1 MIGIGKMK
9 MRRRQEL
16 IVENEKQT
24 KKTKFVLGFGL
35 RSLLQGLKTKPGRVN
50 SPEVTQS
57 QP

>member
-35 RSLLQGLKTKPGRVN
+35 RSLLQGLKTKPGRVKAE
-50 SPEVTQS
+50 STRLR
-57 QP
+57 